1 APRREPETRGF
12 RRVHRQ
18 ERGRHGRRGPTA
30 TPRPRGAGRH
40 AARRGRL
47 RDRPADAERRHAHSR
62 GVPDGPRRDRG
73 QDPRADHR
81 RRRLRDQA
89 VQPGGG
95 RRQDPRGAP
104 PHRRGRPAAPAQADV
119 RRHRAGRGE
128 PRGVARRSPDR
139 AVADR
144 VQAAALLH
152 DESRPGAV
160 QAADPRPRV
169 GLRLPGRGRHRRVL
183 CLRAP
188 PQDRQSQP
196 PAHPHPARCRVRP
209 ATAAGRVAVM
219 AGRLPLRVKL
229 MTSMLAL
236 LGIGMSFIGVV
247 SVSVLHG
254 YLMDRVDSQVGLVS
268 VRVQKRLVNDAERR
282 ERGWPTADKPLLT
295 ESDTIVLIREPSGK
309 LTPTQSERDVD
320 LKPGPRL
327 EDSPGP
333 GTYTAPAVS
342 GDGEWRVRETTTPY
356 GTFVVAT
363 DLTEVNEIT
372 RRLVLIEL
380 LGGGGIVLILAVV
393 GVTLVRRS
401 LRPLVEI
408 ERTAGTIAAG
418 ELGRR
423 VPDGDP
429 RTEVGRLAAALN
441 GMLAQIES
449 AFAARS
455 ASEEA
460 ARRSEDRMRQFVT
473 DASHELRTPLTSIRG
488 FAEYARQNPGA
499 DPAELMQ
506 RVENAAGRMSL
517 LVDDLLL
524 LAQVDQ
530 QRPLKMRP
538 VDMLALA
545 ADAVQEARIL
555 APDRQID

>member
-1 APRREPETRGF
+1 M
-12 RRVHRQ
+12 
-18 ERGRHGRRGPTA
+18 
-30 TPRPRGAGRH
+30 
-40 AARRGRL
+40 AR
-47 RDRPADAERRHAHSR
+47 S
-62 GVPDGPRRDRG
+62 
-73 QDPRADHR
+73 
-81 RRRLRDQA
+81 
-89 VQPGGG
+89 
-95 RRQDPRGAP
+95 
-104 PHRRGRPAAPAQADV
+104 
-119 RRHRAGRGE
+119 
-128 PRGVARRSPDR
+128 
-139 AVADR
+139 
-144 VQAAALLH
+144 
-152 DESRPGAV
+152 
-160 QAADPRPRV
+160 
-169 GLRLPGRGRHRRVL
+169 
-183 CLRAP
+183 
-188 PQDRQSQP
+188 
-196 PAHPHPARCRVRP
+196 
-209 ATAAGRVAVM
+209 
-219 AGRLPLRVKL
+219 GRLPLRIKL
-229 MTSMLAL
+229 MASMLAL

-254 YLMDRVDSQVGLVS
+254 YLMDRVDGQVNLIS
-268 VRVQKRLVNDAERR
+268 VRVQKRLIIDAERR
-282 ERGWPTADKPLLT
+282 EQGRQTSEKPLLI
-295 ESDTIVLIREPSGK
+295 ESDTIVLLRDPYGG
-309 LTPTQSERDVD
+309 LTPAQGDRDVD
-320 LKPGPRL
+320 QKPKPQL

-333 GTYTAPAVS
+333 GVYTAPAVS
-342 GDGEWRVRETTTPY
+342 GPGEWRVRETATPY

-372 RRLVLIEL
+372 RRLVFIEL

-393 GVTLVRRS
+393 GVTIVRRS
-401 LRPLVEI
+401 MRPLVEI

-423 VPDGDP
+423 VPDGDS
-429 RTEVGRLAAALN
+429 RTEVGRLATALN

-506 RVENAAGRMSL
+506 RVENAAGRMTL

-530 QRPLKMRP
+530 HRPLKMRP

-555 APDRQID
+555 APDRQIDLDVVGGAALIVSGDEVRLRQVVGNLTSNALIHTEEGTPITVRVGAGDGTVFLEVADKGPGLSPDQVDRVFERFYRADSARSRRRSGEDRGSGLGLAIVQALVQAHGGTVVARSAPGEGATFRVELPLALE